1 MIFKNKY
8 KYPGVVW
15 HIAYNLGTR
24 ESKAV
29 ETRLQ
34 GQLRLH
40 SKLQASYGDIMKLS
54 LKKLGLESEDVQKE
68 RKRKSILILPNITTT
83 NFVIYLLVS
92 FDSNKFPS
100 FSSCEEWINLHKS
113 VNLESDIRKYT
124 VSTLDSVWKLVHIC
138 IAVISYNRYL
148 WFCPT
153 SPSIKLWFSC
163 LFF

>member
-68 RKRKSILILPNITTT
+68 RKESPFWYYQILPQRI
-83 NFVIYLLVS
+83 LL
-92 FDSNKFPS
+92 
-100 FSSCEEWINLHKS
+100 
-113 VNLESDIRKYT
+113 YT
-124 VSTLDSVWKLVHIC
+124 C
-138 IAVISYNRYL
+138 
-148 WFCPT
+148 
-153 SPSIKLWFSC
+153 
-163 LFF
+163 